1 MFHFSG
7 LINRIS
13 QNNRANKYS
22 SYNLQ
27 TCTSSRIYDLF
38 TDMNIITNLW
48 NAIQFFAY
56 ILFCISLT
64 AGKNGKAIW
73 SVQLSPRPA
82 GGPYNLKVSVQGTSI
97 TLADILF
104 GDIWLCSGQSN
115 MVFVVSHVS
124 KIDWI
129 NYWTLKFLLHSSD
142 GSRIFLWG
150 GSAKSQS
157 GCANLFFWPKTALK
171 WKNLNRG
178 GRPWRPLRS
187 TTA

>member
-1 MFHFSG
+1 MH
-7 LINRIS
+7 
-13 QNNRANKYS
+13 
-22 SYNLQ
+22 
-27 TCTSSRIYDLF
+27 
-38 TDMNIITNLW
+38 IITNLRFIYRHEHHHESMKC
-48 NAIQFFAY
+48 NSVFAY

-124 KIDWI
+124 KID
-129 NYWTLKFLLHSSD
+129 
-142 GSRIFLWG
+142 
-150 GSAKSQS
+150 
-157 GCANLFFWPKTALK
+157 
-171 WKNLNRG
+171 
-178 GRPWRPLRS
+178 
-187 TTA
+187 

>member
-7 LINRIS
+7 LISRIS
-13 QNNRANKYS
+13 QNNSANKYS
-22 SYNLQ
+22 WYNLQ

-97 TLADILF
+97 TLVDVLF
-104 GDIWLCSGQSN
+104 GDVWLCSGQSN

-129 NYWTLKFLLHSSD
+129 NYWTLKGASLAPPLEPPM
-142 GSRIFLWG
+142 GTLIFV
-150 GSAKSQS
+150 
-157 GCANLFFWPKTALK
+157 
-171 WKNLNRG
+171 LNTI
-178 GRPWRPLRS
+178 W
-187 TTA
+187 TEFTNNIHWVQE